1 MQGHETAVVSQDE
14 NIQISTF
21 YLGDTLCGIDID
33 LVQEING
40 DLAFTP
46 VPLADESVLGI
57 MNLRGQIVTVIDQSR
72 KIGFPPV
79 TITSDSRVIIVRS
92 AGEYIGVV
100 VDKVKEVVTVPK
112 SVISKP
118 PSNIK
123 GSQGKFFTGVIQ
135 TDKHELLALLDIDE
149 IL

>member
-1 MQGHETAVVSQDE
+1 MRELVASTASHDE
-14 NIQISTF
+14 SVQIATF
-21 YLGDTLCGIDID
+21 YLDDTLCGIDID

-46 VPLADESVLGI
+46 VPLAEPSVLGI
-57 MNLRGQIVTVIDQSR
+57 MNLRGQIVTVIDQGLR
-72 KIGFPPV
+72 IGFPPLK
-79 TITSDSRVIIVRS
+79 ITSDSRVIIVRS
-92 AGEYIGVV
+92 GNEQLGVV
-100 VDKVKEVVTVPK
+100 VDRVTEVVTVPRGT
-112 SVISKP
+112 ISKP

-123 GSQGKFFTGVIQ
+123 GSQGKFFRGVIQ

>member
-1 MQGHETAVVSQDE
+1 MREQELTASSHDE
-14 NIQISTF
+14 SVQISTF

-46 VPLADESVLGI
+46 VPLADGSVLGI
-57 MNLRGQIVTVIDQSR
+57 MNLRGQIVTVIDQGM
-72 KIGFPPV
+72 KIGFPPFKK
-79 TITSDSRVIIVRS
+79 TSDSRVIIVRS
-92 AGEYIGVV
+92 DNEHIGVV
-100 VDKVKEVVTVPK
+100 VDKVKEVVTVPR
-112 SVISKP
+112 SAISKP

-123 GSQGKFFTGVIQ
+123 GTQGKFFSGVIQ
-135 TDKHELLALLDIDE
+135 TEKHELLALLDIDE

>member
-1 MQGHETAVVSQDE
+1 MKREESTALAQDK

-21 YLGDTLCGIDID
+21 YLGDTLCGIDIE

-40 DLAFTP
+40 DLSFTP
-46 VPLADESVLGI
+46 VPLADDYVLGI

-79 TITSDSRVIIVRS
+79 KITKESRVIIVRS
-92 AGEYIGVV
+92 AGEHIGVV
-100 VDKVKEVVTVPK
+100 VDRVKEVVTVPR
-112 SVISKP
+112 SMVSKP

-123 GSQGKFFTGVIQ
+123 GTQGKFFSGVIQ
-135 TDKHELLALLDIDE
+135 TDKHDLLALLNIDE